1 MSEKN
6 VAENSK
12 VPPVVDVIGPPP
24 GIIGWFASNHVASN
38 LLMVFIFAFGLLAI
52 FDLKKESMPSIV
64 FDRVSINV
72 AYPGAGPEEVELG
85 IVVKIEEALNS
96 IEGIRE
102 IRSTAREGMA
112 SVDVRAKVDFEIAEL
127 TDEIKLAI
135 DSISTFPLDSER
147 PVISKVE
154 RKMQTL
160 RVAVSGN
167 LDETAMKYLADDIKD
182 EITALPEVTYA
193 SILGGRDFEVAVEIP
208 EDRLREYNLSL
219 SEVAQ
224 IIRRWSADIPGGTI
238 KSEAGSIRLR
248 AMGQAYS
255 AQEFENIIV
264 LTNADGSILRLGDIA
279 SVTDGFVEEEFYAF
293 FNGKPSLAIEVQSTD
308 QESEIK
314 ISDAVHAYVEARR
327 ATLPSGISLDVWA
340 DSSFYLKSQIDM
352 LVKNM
357 MLGAVLVF
365 VVLGL
370 FLRLRMAIWVLIGLP
385 IAFFGAALM
394 MPWVDVTINIISLFA
409 FILVLGIVVDD
420 AIIIAESVHTQ
431 TERDGYNL
439 HNIVAGA
446 QRVAVPAT
454 FGVLTTIMAF
464 APMLLVTGPPSSLT
478 AATAWVVIFCLLFSL
493 VESKLILPSH
503 LAMLPPPK
511 QTKRGIPEW
520 VNDKLQRFVKSVYQP
535 FVLRAIEFR
544 YATVATFVGMIMLVL
559 GLMWGGFIKYGF
571 FPDIDQPIL
580 RASVE
585 VQEGSPPGLAQQV
598 VDRMYNSALRIE
610 NEIIAESPTSTGF
623 IQNVLAFVAQDKQG
637 FILIELLPNE
647 QLQVLPEEIER
658 RWRED
663 VGEIAGTTELK
674 FISKEQMGGAPVSF
688 KLLGKNTLQL
698 EAAAA
703 ELQKRLSSVA
713 GVYEVAA
720 SVNEGPQELSLKIK
734 PTAET
739 LGITLV
745 DLASQVREAFYGA
758 EAQRFQ
764 RDSQEIKVMVRY
776 PKSERRSIGDL
787 EGMWIK
793 VPSGQ
798 EVPFSA
804 AAEFELAQGYDV
816 IRRID
821 KERAV
826 NISAN
831 VNTTIVE
838 SNDVLRQVRASF
850 ESILARDFAGVSMEL
865 DGSSKDE
872 RAAISELWIAVFFV
886 LAGIYALLAVPLKS
900 YLQPLIIMSVI
911 PFGLIGAILGHFFLG
926 KTVSIISLLGFIAL
940 GGVVVN
946 DSLIMV
952 DFVNKKVRAGMSHA
966 QASVEAGTERFRPII
981 LTSLTTFFG
990 LVPILSETSTQ
1001 AQMIIPMAISLAF
1014 GILFAT
1020 IITLILVPAL
1030 YNIFA
1035 DFMPDTRRS
1044 ASAQAQPA

>member
-658 RWRED
+658 RWR
-663 VGEIAGTTELK
+663 
-674 FISKEQMGGAPVSF
+674 
-688 KLLGKNTLQL
+688 
-698 EAAAA
+698 
-703 ELQKRLSSVA
+703 
-713 GVYEVAA
+713 
-720 SVNEGPQELSLKIK
+720 
-734 PTAET
+734 
-739 LGITLV
+739 
-745 DLASQVREAFYGA
+745 
-758 EAQRFQ
+758 
-764 RDSQEIKVMVRY
+764 
-776 PKSERRSIGDL
+776 
-787 EGMWIK
+787 
-793 VPSGQ
+793 
-798 EVPFSA
+798 
-804 AAEFELAQGYDV
+804 
-816 IRRID
+816 
-821 KERAV
+821 
-826 NISAN
+826 
-831 VNTTIVE
+831 
-838 SNDVLRQVRASF
+838 
-850 ESILARDFAGVSMEL
+850 
-865 DGSSKDE
+865 
-872 RAAISELWIAVFFV
+872 
-886 LAGIYALLAVPLKS
+886 
-900 YLQPLIIMSVI
+900 
-911 PFGLIGAILGHFFLG
+911 
-926 KTVSIISLLGFIAL
+926 
-940 GGVVVN
+940 
-946 DSLIMV
+946 
-952 DFVNKKVRAGMSHA
+952 
-966 QASVEAGTERFRPII
+966 
-981 LTSLTTFFG
+981 
-990 LVPILSETSTQ
+990 
-1001 AQMIIPMAISLAF
+1001 
-1014 GILFAT
+1014 
-1020 IITLILVPAL
+1020 
-1030 YNIFA
+1030 
-1035 DFMPDTRRS
+1035 
-1044 ASAQAQPA
+1044 

>member
-1 MSEKN
+1 MPEKKDK
-6 VAENSK
+6 ED
-12 VPPVVDVIGPPP
+12 PQIVDFTLPPP
-24 GIIGWFASNHVASN
+24 GVIGWFASNHVASN
-38 LLMVFIFAFGLLAI
+38 LLMVFVFAFGLLAV

-64 FDRVSINV
+64 FDRVNINV

-102 IRSTAREGMA
+102 IRSTAREGLA
-112 SVDVRAKVDFEIAEL
+112 SVDVQVQVDFEIAEL
-127 TDEIKLAI
+127 TDEIKLAV
-135 DSISTFPLDSER
+135 DSISTFPLNSER

-154 RKMQTL
+154 RRMQAL

-182 EITALPEVTYA
+182 EITALPEVTFA
-193 SILGGRDFEVAVEIP
+193 SILGGRDFEVAIEIP

-224 IIRRWSADIPGGTI
+224 AIRRWSADIPGGTI

-248 AMGQAYS
+248 ALGQSYTS
-255 AQEFENIIV
+255 QEFENIII
-264 LTNADGSILRLGDIA
+264 LTNTDGSILRLGDIA

-293 FNGKPSLAIEVQSTD
+293 FNGKPSLAIEVKSTD
-308 QESEIK
+308 QESEIE
-314 ISDAVHAYVEARR
+314 ISNAVRAYVDARQ
-327 ATLPSGISLDVWA
+327 ATLPKGISLDVWA
-340 DSSFYLKSQIDM
+340 DSSFYLQSQIDM
-352 LVKNM
+352 LLKNM
-357 MLGAVLVF
+357 LLGAVLVF

-385 IAFFGAALM
+385 VAFLGATLM
-394 MPWVDVTINIISLFA
+394 MPWVGITINIISLFA

-478 AATAWVVIFCLLFSL
+478 KATAGVVIFCLLFSL

-511 QTKRGIPEW
+511 KTKRGIPEW
-520 VNDKLQRFVKSVYQP
+520 TNSKLQWFINTAYQP
-535 FVLRAIEFR
+535 FILRAIEYR
-544 YATVATFVGMIMLVL
+544 YATVATFIGMIIIVL

-571 FPDIDQPIL
+571 FPDIDQPVL

-585 VQEGSPPGLAQQV
+585 VQAGSPPGLAKQI
-598 VDRMYNSALRIE
+598 VDRMYKSAMRIE
-610 NEIIAESPTSTGF
+610 KEIVAESPTKTGF
-623 IQNVLAFVAQDKQG
+623 MENILAFVAQDKQG

-647 QLQVLPEEIER
+647 KLQVLPEEIER

-663 VGEIAGTTELK
+663 VGEISGVNEMK
-674 FISKEQMGGAPVSF
+674 FISREQMAGAPVSF
-688 KLLGKNTLQL
+688 KLLGKNTLEL
-698 EAAAA
+698 EAAVT
-703 ELQKRLSSVA
+703 ELQKSLSSVD
-713 GVYEVAA
+713 GVYEVTA
-720 SVNEGPQELSLKIK
+720 SVNEGPQELSLRIK
-734 PTAET
+734 PSAET
-739 LGITLV
+739 LGVTLM

-776 PKSERRSIGDL
+776 PRSDRRSIGDL
-787 EGMWIK
+787 EGMWINLA
-793 VPSGQ
+793 GGRA
-798 EVPFSA
+798 VPFSSV
-804 AAEFELAQGYDV
+804 AEFELAQGYDV

-826 NISAN
+826 NVSAN
-831 VNTTIVE
+831 INVSVVE
-838 SNDVLRQVRASF
+838 SNDVLRQVRLNF
-850 ESILARDFAGVSMEL
+850 EPILASNFPGVSIEL

-872 RAAISELWIAVFFV
+872 SAAISELWIAVFFV
-886 LAGIYALLAVPLKS
+886 LTGIYALLAVPLKS
-900 YLQPLIIMSVI
+900 YLQPLIIMAVI

-966 QASVEAGTERFRPII
+966 QASVEAGSERFRAII

-990 LVPILSETSTQ
+990 LVPILSEASTQ

-1020 IITLILVPAL
+1020 VITLILVPAL

-1035 DFMPDTRRS
+1035 DLTPDTRRFDRIRTQV
-1044 ASAQAQPA
+1044 A

>member
-6 VAENSK
+6 AEEN
-12 VPPVVDVIGPPP
+12 VQDLQVVDVAVPPP

-193 SILGGRDFEVAVEIP
+193 SILGGRDFEVAIEIP
-208 EDRLREYNLSL
+208 EDQLREYNLSL
-219 SEVAQ
+219 SQVAQ

-314 ISDAVHAYVEARR
+314 ISNAVHAYVEARR

-340 DSSFYLKSQIDM
+340 DSSFYLQSQIDM

-357 MLGAVLVF
+357 LLGAVLVF

-394 MPWVDVTINIISLFA
+394 MPWVGVTINIISLFA

-464 APMLLVTGPPSSLT
+464 APMLLVTGPASSLT
-478 AATAWVVIFCLLFSL
+478 EATAWVVIFCLLFSL

-511 QTKRGIPEW
+511 KTKRGIPEW
-520 VNDKLQRFVKSVYQP
+520 VDGKLQRFIKSVYQP
-535 FVLRAIEFR
+535 FVLRAIEYR
-544 YATVATFVGMIMLVL
+544 YATVATFIGMIMLVL

-571 FPDIDQPIL
+571 FPDIDQPVL
-580 RASVE
+580 RATVE
-585 VQEGSPPGLAQQV
+585 VQEGSPPSLAKQV
-598 VDRMYNSALRIE
+598 VDRMYNSAMRIE
-610 NEIIAESPTSTGF
+610 NEIAAASPTNTGF
-623 IQNVLAFVAQDKQG
+623 MQNVLAFVAQDKQG

-647 QLQVLPEEIER
+647 KLEVLPKEIER

-663 VGEIAGTTELK
+663 VGEIAGVTEMK
-674 FISKEQMGGAPVSF
+674 FISREQMGGAPVSF

-703 ELQKRLSSVA
+703 ELQKRLSSVD
-713 GVYEVAA
+713 GVYEVTA
-720 SVNEGPQELSLKIK
+720 SVNEGPQELSLRIK
-734 PTAET
+734 PSAET
-739 LGITLV
+739 LGVTLV

-776 PKSERRSIGDL
+776 PRSDRRSIGDL
-787 EGMWIK
+787 EGMWINLAGGR
-793 VPSGQ
+793 V
-798 EVPFSA
+798 VPFSSV
-804 AAEFELAQGYDV
+804 AEFELAQGYDV

-821 KERAV
+821 KERAINV
-826 NISAN
+826 SAN
-831 VNTTIVE
+831 INTSVVE
-838 SNDVLRQVRASF
+838 SVDVLRQVRQNF
-850 ESILARDFAGVSMEL
+850 EPILASNFPGVSMEL

-872 RAAISELWIAVFFV
+872 SAAISELWIAVFFV

-900 YLQPLIIMSVI
+900 YTQPLIIMSVI

-952 DFVNKKVRAGMSHA
+952 DFVNKKVRAGMSYA
-966 QASVEAGTERFRPII
+966 QASVEAGAERFRPII

-990 LVPILSETSTQ
+990 LVPILTETSTQ

-1044 ASAQAQPA
+1044 ANAQAQSA

>member
-1 MSEKN
+1 
-6 VAENSK
+6 
-12 VPPVVDVIGPPP
+12 
-24 GIIGWFASNHVASN
+24 
-38 LLMVFIFAFGLLAI
+38 
-52 FDLKKESMPSIV
+52 
-64 FDRVSINV
+64 
-72 AYPGAGPEEVELG
+72 
-85 IVVKIEEALNS
+85 
-96 IEGIRE
+96 
-102 IRSTAREGMA
+102 
-112 SVDVRAKVDFEIAEL
+112 
-127 TDEIKLAI
+127 
-135 DSISTFPLDSER
+135 
-147 PVISKVE
+147 
-154 RKMQTL
+154 
-160 RVAVSGN
+160 
-167 LDETAMKYLADDIKD
+167 
-182 EITALPEVTYA
+182 
-193 SILGGRDFEVAVEIP
+193 
-208 EDRLREYNLSL
+208 
-219 SEVAQ
+219 
-224 IIRRWSADIPGGTI
+224 
-238 KSEAGSIRLR
+238 
-248 AMGQAYS
+248 
-255 AQEFENIIV
+255 
-264 LTNADGSILRLGDIA
+264 
-279 SVTDGFVEEEFYAF
+279 
-293 FNGKPSLAIEVQSTD
+293 
-308 QESEIK
+308 
-314 ISDAVHAYVEARR
+314 
-327 ATLPSGISLDVWA
+327 
-340 DSSFYLKSQIDM
+340 
-352 LVKNM
+352 
-357 MLGAVLVF
+357 
-365 VVLGL
+365 
-370 FLRLRMAIWVLIGLP
+370 
-385 IAFFGAALM
+385 
-394 MPWVDVTINIISLFA
+394 
-409 FILVLGIVVDD
+409 
-420 AIIIAESVHTQ
+420 
-431 TERDGYNL
+431 
-439 HNIVAGA
+439 
-446 QRVAVPAT
+446 
-454 FGVLTTIMAF
+454 
-464 APMLLVTGPPSSLT
+464 
-478 AATAWVVIFCLLFSL
+478 
-493 VESKLILPSH
+493 
-503 LAMLPPPK
+503 
-511 QTKRGIPEW
+511 
-520 VNDKLQRFVKSVYQP
+520 
-535 FVLRAIEFR
+535 
-544 YATVATFVGMIMLVL
+544 
-559 GLMWGGFIKYGF
+559 
-571 FPDIDQPIL
+571 
-580 RASVE
+580 
-585 VQEGSPPGLAQQV
+585 
-598 VDRMYNSALRIE
+598 MYNSALRIE
-610 NEIIAESPTSTGF
+610 NEIIAESPTNTGF

-647 QLQVLPEEIER
+647 VLQVLPEEIER

-838 SNDVLRQVRASF
+838 SNDVLRQIRASF

-966 QASVEAGTERFRPII
+966 QASVEAGAERFRPII

-1035 DFMPDTRRS
+1035 DFMPDTHRS
-1044 ASAQAQPA
+1044 VDAQAQPA